1 MLPGKPV
8 EKGGY
13 VLQWQFNKIQM
24 TGMPGIYEEERNAAG
39 EETGYAFMAEFYF
52 WDEKSESDQG
62 GSKGTNICML
72 PTNCL
77 EGRTHCSKEFAP
89 LSLRSVIALHEKKG
103 DRGVQVPPSA
113 HRVLAFSLSS
123 HQNTSCK
130 ESGSLH
136 GSVSTVGFPTAN
148 DKQMLGESVGSP
160 WQALSRLRISES
172 SSGGFLLKIF

>member
-1 MLPGKPV
+1 MKRREILQARKPV
-8 EKGGY
+8 IH
-13 VLQWQFNKIQM
+13 LWQNLIS
-24 TGMPGIYEEERNAAG
+24 
-39 EETGYAFMAEFYF
+39 ETRSLTQTRVGR
-52 WDEKSESDQG
+52 
-62 GSKGTNICML
+62 GSKGANICKL

-77 EGRTHCSKEFAP
+77 GGRTHCSKEFAP
-89 LSLRSVIALHEKKG
+89 LSLCSVIALHEKKR

-113 HRVLAFSLSS
+113 HRVLAFSPSS

-148 DKQMLGESVGSP
+148 DKQMLGELVGSP
-160 WQALSRLRISES
+160 WQALSRLSISES

>member
-1 MLPGKPV
+1 MKRRETLQARKPV
-8 EKGGY
+8 MH
-13 VLQWQFNKIQM
+13 LWQNFI
-24 TGMPGIYEEERNAAG
+24 
-39 EETGYAFMAEFYF
+39 
-52 WDEKSESDQG
+52 SEMRSLSQTRVG
-62 GSKGTNICML
+62 RGSKGTNICML

-148 DKQMLGESVGSP
+148 DKQMLGDSVGSP
-160 WQALSRLRISES
+160 WQALSRLSISES